1 MFNIKEK
8 LHKLKNII
16 LHEDE
21 DNNEEET
28 EDKHLIESYKN
39 FYLHYT
45 DPRKAIQKDI
55 DNIHSCKTQSY
66 ERDFIW
72 LFF

>member
-8 LHKLKNII
+8 LHKLKNRI
-16 LHEDE
+16 LKDDDNDE
-21 DNNEEET
+21 EGTEE
-28 EDKHLIESYKN
+28 KNLKESYKN
-39 FYLHYT
+39 YYLHYT

-55 DNIHSCKTQSY
+55 DNIHSCKTKSY